1 MTTQQLNQLK
11 REFKMTNATN
21 YSDVTKDVIS
31 AIKGELTTVNKWETA
46 GQTVRGFF
54 GTETALTEVKAQFI
68 ADAIIPALNPIHAK
82 ALAKEL
88 PRKGS
93 ADYVAFV
100 GAHGVQAWDNANNAK
115 KDARATA
122 HTMFNRVVGYAFPK
136 DKKESTPTTTKTKLI
151 ELINDA
157 IKKAQK
163 DETPDYDATTLIAQ
177 LQLALA
183 TASK

>member
-1 MTTQQLNQLK
+1 MQTT
-11 REFKMTNATN
+11 TN
-21 YSDVTKDVIS
+21 YTDVTKDVIS
-31 AIKGELTTVNKWETA
+31 AIKGTLSTDNKWETA
-46 GQTVRGFF
+46 GQTVRGFY
-54 GTETALTEVKAQFI
+54 GTESALTEVKAQFI
-68 ADAIIPALNPIHAK
+68 ADAIMPALNPTHAK
-82 ALAKEL
+82 AMAKEL

-100 GAHGVQAWDNANNAK
+100 GAHGAQMWEDMNQAK

-122 HTMFNRVVGYAFPK
+122 HTMFSRVVSYAFPAE
-136 DKKESTPTTTKTKLI
+136 KKESAPTPTKTKI
-151 ELINDA
+151 VELINDA
-157 IKKAQK
+157 IKKVQK

>member
-1 MTTQQLNQLK
+1 MTYTSK
-11 REFKMTNATN
+11 SIGTTGS
-21 YSDVTKDVIS
+21 YSDAVSTTRA
-31 AIKGELTTVNKWETA
+31 AIGNELTGVNKWQKA
-46 GQTVRGFF
+46 GGACRGHF
-54 GTETALTEVKAQFI
+54 GTEILMREIKAQFI
-68 ADAIIPALNPIHAK
+68 TDAILPELNKSHREAM
-82 ALAKEL
+82 AKEL

-100 GAHGVQAWDNANNAK
+100 GAHGVQAWEDANQAK
-115 KDARATA
+115 KDARATCD
-122 HTMFNRVVGYAFPK
+122 TMFSRVVSYAFPK

-163 DETPDYDATTLIAQ
+163 DEAPDYDATTLIAQ

>member
-1 MTTQQLNQLK
+1 MTT
-11 REFKMTNATN
+11 TN
-21 YSDVTKDVIS
+21 YTDVTKDVIS
-31 AIKGELTTVNKWETA
+31 AIKGTLSTDNKWETA
-46 GQTVRGFF
+46 GQTVRGFY
-54 GTETALTEVKAQFI
+54 GTESALTEVKAQFI
-68 ADAIIPALNPIHAK
+68 ADAIMPALNPTHAK
-82 ALAKEL
+82 AMAKEL

-100 GAHGVQAWDNANNAK
+100 GAHGVQAWEDANQAK

-122 HTMFNRVVGYAFPK
+122 HTMFSRVVSYAFPAE
-136 DKKESTPTTTKTKLI
+136 KKESAPTTTKTKLI

-163 DETPDYDATTLIAQ
+163 DEAPDYDATTLIAQ

>member
-1 MTTQQLNQLK
+1 
-11 REFKMTNATN
+11 MTNATTN
-21 YSDVTKDVIS
+21 YSAVTKAVTEAVRGDIN
-31 AIKGELTTVNKWETA
+31 TVNKWQTA
-46 GQTVRGFF
+46 GDIVRGFY
-54 GTETALTEVKAQFI
+54 GTESALNEVKAQFI
-68 ADAIIPALNPIHAK
+68 ADAIMPAMDKRHAQ
-82 ALAKEL
+82 AMAKEL

-100 GAHGVQAWDNANNAK
+100 GAHGVQAWEDANQAK

-122 HTMFNRVVGYAFPK
+122 HTMFSRVVKYAFPTE
-136 DKKESTPTTTKTKLI
+136 KKESTPTTTKTKLI

-163 DETPDYDATTLIAQ
+163 DEAPDYDATTLIAQ

>member
-1 MTTQQLNQLK
+1 MTK
-11 REFKMTNATN
+11 A
-21 YSDVTKDVIS
+21 VTEAV
-31 AIKGELTTVNKWETA
+31 KGDINTVNKWQTA
-46 GQTVRGFF
+46 GTTVREFF
-54 GTETALTEVKAQFI
+54 GTESALTEVKAQFI
-68 ADAIIPALNPIHAK
+68 TDAILPAMNKLHML
-82 ALAKEL
+82 ALTREL

-100 GAHGVQAWDNANNAK
+100 GANGVDQWERMNQAK

-122 HTMFNRVVGYAFPK
+122 HTMFTRVVSYAFPK
-136 DKKESTPTTTKTKLI
+136 DRKESTPTTTKTKLI

-163 DETPDYDATTLIAQ
+163 DEAPDYDATALIAQ
-177 LQLALA
+177 LQAALA

>member
-1 MTTQQLNQLK
+1 M
-11 REFKMTNATN
+11 E
-21 YSDVTKDVIS
+21 YSTVTKTVSD
-31 AIKGELTTVNKWETA
+31 AIKGTLSTDNKWETA
-46 GQTVRGFF
+46 GKNVREFF
-54 GTETALTEVKAQFI
+54 GTESAITEVKAQFI

-82 ALAKEL
+82 ALVKDL

-122 HTMFNRVVGYAFPK
+122 HTMFSRVVSYAFPK
-136 DKKESTPTTTKTKLI
+136 DKKESAPTTTKTKLI

-163 DETPDYDATTLIAQ
+163 DETPDYDASALVAQ
-177 LQLALA
+177 LQSALA
-183 TASK
+183 IVTK

>member
-1 MTTQQLNQLK
+1 MTT
-11 REFKMTNATN
+11 TN
-21 YSDVTKDVIS
+21 YTDVTKDVIS
-31 AIKGELTTVNKWETA
+31 AIKGTLSTDNKWESA
-46 GQTVRGFF
+46 GQTVRGFY
-54 GTETALTEVKAQFI
+54 GTESALTEVKAQFI

-82 ALAKEL
+82 AMAKEL

-100 GAHGVQAWDNANNAK
+100 GAHGVQAWEDANQAK
-115 KDARATA
+115 KDARAIA
-122 HTMFNRVVGYAFPK
+122 HTMFSRVVSYAFPAE
-136 DKKESTPTTTKTKLI
+136 KKESTPTPTKTKLI

-157 IKKAQK
+157 IKKVQK

>member
-1 MTTQQLNQLK
+1 MTK
-11 REFKMTNATN
+11 A
-21 YSDVTKDVIS
+21 VTEAVRGDIN
-31 AIKGELTTVNKWETA
+31 TVNKWQIA
-46 GQTVRGFF
+46 GQTVREFF
-54 GTETALTEVKAQFI
+54 GTESALTEVKAQFI
-68 ADAIIPALNPIHAK
+68 TDAIIPAMNKLHML
-82 ALAKEL
+82 ALTREL

-100 GAHGVQAWDNANNAK
+100 GTNGVDQWERMNQAK

-122 HTMFNRVVGYAFPK
+122 HTMFTRVVSYAFPA
-136 DKKESTPTTTKTKLI
+136 DKKESVATSTKTKLI

-177 LQLALA
+177 LQVALA